1 MSEGDL
7 ILFAG
12 RGIRRTL
19 VDGQW
24 WFAVVDIVA
33 ALSESASPSDY
44 WFRLKR
50 SEKDATGL
58 EFSTITRL
66 LRFKA
71 PDGNEYMAEAVNA
84 KGAFRVIQAIPSSK
98 AEPFRKLLERYGAAA
113 G

>member
-1 MSEGDL
+1 DQPGTPGPLPRQVRRHGRRQPGEVSCVTRSGHRGDRLVFDLAMSEGDL

-33 ALSESASPSDY
+33 ALSESASLGDY
-44 WFRLKR
+44 WFRLTR

-58 EFSTITRL
+58 
-66 LRFKA
+66 
-71 PDGNEYMAEAVNA
+71 
-84 KGAFRVIQAIPSSK
+84 
-98 AEPFRKLLERYGAAA
+98 
-113 G
+113 